1 MLLAY
6 TFTLAVPNRRGV
18 PGTVHSAAPPRHHN
32 HDSLQEAVERWLKTK
47 FDLVVRYDHRAAI
60 ESLEASGLIVQHQD
74 GRLQATEMEEALKIL
89 PHPLLTWSG
98 LAKVRD
104 SQSAEDEEI
113 DKMKEVI

>member
-1 MLLAY
+1 MFA
-6 TFTLAVPNRRGV
+6 LAVPNRRGV
-18 PGTVHSAAPPRHHN
+18 PGTVHGTAPPRYHN
-32 HDSLQEAVERWLKTK
+32 HNSLQEAVERWLKIK